1 MLNNLA
7 WQDLAIAVSLVLV
20 IEGVLPFLS
29 PDSWRQMARQ
39 MAELNNTGLRIM
51 GLVSMLSGLA
61 LLYWV
66 K

>member
-1 MLNNLA
+1 MLHGLA
-7 WQDLAIAVSLVLV
+7 WQDLAVAVSLVLV

-29 PDSWRQMARQ
+29 PGSWRQMARQ
-39 MAELNNTGLRIM
+39 MTELNDTGLRIM
-51 GLVSMLSGLA
+51 ALISMMSGLA